1 MCPEDRLLY
10 EFSDVSLFASDE
22 SRSESQQDYFVK
34 GDETRISKMKDY
46 FVCALVFYV
55 YVRHRPKNNGER
67 EPISGE
73 TRGFPLCGPCEIFH

>member
-46 FVCALVFYV
+46 FVCALVFL
-55 YVRHRPKNNGER
+55 RLRTTQTKKQWWKR
-67 EPISGE
+67 
-73 TRGFPLCGPCEIFH
+73 TD